1 MALTYLNSQMIEIP
15 AAIAT
20 LSARN
25 LQTTNLT
32 ATSIQTP
39 VLNNVQL
46 WNDISTVVQNNSAS
60 WEETADIIPTVAN
73 YLSTQNIA
81 INTATLNS
89 ASAANLQIG
98 SITNSTNVIGNLT
111 VYGTLTALSGFN
123 VVIASTTS
131 TSALSVSNIQARPAL
146 DVYQGPAHPIISVF
160 KNNTGNIATIQD
172 TGLTVSGYISAVMG
186 SGIGNI
192 TVANPYEAGLRLN
205 CTGSGGVN
213 WDILSAPSTSPLLAG
228 TLNFYNRNLNIS
240 ILTLS
245 GTNVGIGTQTPTEKL
260 EVFGNTRSTSFYSN
274 NPDSQSL
281 TSGAIVIN
289 GGSGAILLDDSGQK
303 RISWND
309 GGGNFNIR
317 GGNYYNGTN
326 TVYAKGAS
334 DARGGAANITLWT
347 DGQPHGSI
355 TLWAASS
362 GVEGTTVNIPIT
374 LTVNSLTSSIDIAS
388 VSNTYGLIVN
398 QYGTGPAAYLN
409 GNVDVVKSAPG
420 SSVISKVTNT
430 SNTAG
435 SQARFDLATGTPN
448 AYSILFQQ
456 DGPAPYGEYSHG
468 PALTGGMFFTAAS
481 ASPIVFRQGPS
492 ERMRITGAGNV
503 GIGTTNPL
511 AKLHVAGGALRV
523 SDTLPIITLN
533 ETDATANNGTWDI
546 MADGGTLRL
555 RAVNDAYSAAG
566 DALYIDRTGTTI
578 DSVIFPNGRV
588 GIGTTAPD
596 AELHVR
602 GTTFLDGLFLDGG
615 AGSSW
620 FRVMP
625 GNLVSQGAYNG
636 MTQTG
641 DNTIIYTSGVMNSGS
656 LVIAPWAN
664 TTGGIR
670 MLSSGSVGI
679 GTPFPN
685 QTLTVAGNISATGTA
700 SVSAL
705 NIVSGN
711 VFPKTTF
718 NNLVSALAINV
729 NGTTLYMPL
738 LSAI

>member
-25 LQTTNLT
+25 LQVTNLT

-39 VLNNVQL
+39 VLSNLQTWNN
-46 WNDISTVVQNNSAS
+46 ISTIVQNNSAS

-111 VYGTLTALSGFN
+111 VYGVLTALSGFN

-503 GIGTTNPL
+503 GITTSTPQNKLSVRDGDISLIAGENLLDAGRSIRFFANAQDDTTNNY
-511 AKLHVAGGALRV
+511 AEIKGGAINAGTSPQQGYLRFNT
-523 SDTLPIITLN
+523 SGSERMRIT
-533 ETDATANNGTWDI
+533 
-546 MADGGTLRL
+546 
-555 RAVNDAYSAAG
+555 S
-566 DALYIDRTGTTI
+566 TG
-578 DSVIFPNGRV
+578 NV
-588 GIGTTAPD
+588 GIGTDSPNGQ
-596 AELHVR
+596 LHVQ
-602 GTTFLDGLFLDGG
+602 
-615 AGSSW
+615 S
-620 FRVMP
+620 
-625 GNLVSQGAYNG
+625 
-636 MTQTG
+636 
-641 DNTIIYTSGVMNSGS
+641 
-656 LVIAPWAN
+656 
-664 TTGGIR
+664 
-670 MLSSGSVGI
+670 LSSASGRWVVRGNIQNLSNESGIFADGSNNIMLDARSADGTVRVSLKSSGTSFLSGGNVGI
-679 GTPFPN
+679 GTSTPN

>member
-25 LQTTNLT
+25 LQVTNLT

-39 VLNNVQL
+39 VLSNLQTWNN
-46 WNDISTVVQNNSAS
+46 ISTVVQNNSAS

-111 VYGTLTALSGFN
+111 VYGVLTALSGFN
-123 VVIASTTS
+123 VVIATTTS

-186 SGIGNI
+186 SGVGNI

-228 TLNFYNRNLNIS
+228 TLNFYNRNLNIN

-260 EVFGNTRSTSFYSN
+260 EVIGNTRSTSFITN
-274 NPDSQSL
+274 NTSSQSL
-281 TSGAIVIN
+281 TSGAIILN
-289 GGSGAILLDDSGQK
+289 GASGSIVLDDSGQK

-398 QYGTGPAAYLN
+398 QFGTGPAAYLN

-435 SQARFDLATGTPN
+435 SQARFNLATGTPN

-456 DGPAPYGEYSHG
+456 DGPSPYGEYSHG

-481 ASPIVFRQGPS
+481 ASPIVFRQSSS

-503 GIGTTNPL
+503 GIGASPSTKLQVTNTTAIDTYIRTTNSVSTL
-511 AKLHVAGGALRV
+511 GFDVGVASTGDVYVWNRNNTSLNFGTNDASRMRILAGG
-523 SDTLPIITLN
+523 N
-533 ETDATANNGTWDI
+533 
-546 MADGGTLRL
+546 
-555 RAVNDAYSAAG
+555 
-566 DALYIDRTGTTI
+566 
-578 DSVIFPNGRV
+578 V
-588 GIGTTAPD
+588 GIGTDSPTGQ
-596 AELHVR
+596 LHVQ
-602 GTTFLDGLFLDGG
+602 
-615 AGSSW
+615 S
-620 FRVMP
+620 
-625 GNLVSQGAYNG
+625 
-636 MTQTG
+636 
-641 DNTIIYTSGVMNSGS
+641 
-656 LVIAPWAN
+656 
-664 TTGGIR
+664 
-670 MLSSGSVGI
+670 LSSASGRWVVRGNIQNLSNESGIFADGSNNMMLDARDAGGTVRVSLKSSGTSYLSGGNVGI